1 MTGAFAPAHPAPLPQ
16 AGQGSSGSI
25 ASARDLIESSGIDAS
40 EARSLLAFVLDA
52 KREALIARPQQP
64 VAPDGVARFR
74 DLCARR
80 ARGEPVAYLLGQ
92 REFFGRP
99 FQVDR
104 SVLIPRPE
112 TESLVEAA
120 LRQMQGIFAPRVLDL
135 GTGSGCI
142 AITLALERPDAQ
154 VWATDVS
161 RSALQV
167 ARRNAAALSASVAL
181 LCGWWFASL
190 SGRFELIVANP
201 PYVADGDPRL
211 AELSYEPR
219 EALTGGVDGMS
230 SLTQI
235 VREAPKYLATAGAL
249 LLEHGYNQGRA
260 VRELMAS
267 SGFRSTRT
275 LQDLAGID
283 RVCVGRIK

>member
-1 MTGAFAPAHPAPLPQ
+1 MTAAFAPSPQAPLPQ
-16 AGQGSSGSI
+16 AGEGSSGSI

-64 VAPDGVARFR
+64 VTPDGVARFR

-92 REFFGRP
+92 REFFGRL
-99 FQVDR
+99 FRVDR

-112 TESLVEAA
+112 TECLVEAA

-154 VWATDVS
+154 VWAIDVS
-161 RSALQV
+161 RSALEV
-167 ARRNAAALSASVAL
+167 ARRNAAALSASVAF
-181 LCGWWFASL
+181 LCGCWFAPL
-190 SGRFELIVANP
+190 RGRFELIVANP
-201 PYVADGDPRL
+201 PYVASGDPHL
-211 AELSYEPR
+211 EELSYEPR
-219 EALTGGVDGMS
+219 EALTDGADGMS
-230 SLTQI
+230 NLVQI
-235 VREAPKYLATAGAL
+235 ARDAPKHLATGGAL

-260 VRELMAS
+260 VRKLMAS
-267 SGFRSTRT
+267 SGFDSTHT
-275 LQDLAGID
+275 LQDLAGIE
-283 RVCVGRIK
+283 RVCVGRIN